1 MSIISLFDMR
11 RIRLIIVLDIAGSGR
26 PIGIETDVPF
36 FVCLRTRDAARDDSA
51 AECGICLVVGM
62 HSVDCEGKLDQ

>member
-26 PIGIETDVPF
+26 PIGIETDMSF
-36 FVCLRTRDAARDDSA
+36 FVSLRARDTARDDSM
-51 AECGICLVVGM
+51 AERGICVVVGM
-62 HSVDCEGKLDQ
+62 HSVN

>member
-26 PIGIETDVPF
+26 SIGTEIEMPF
-36 FVCLRTRDAARDDSA
+36 FVCSETKTRKRQ
-51 AECGICLVVGM
+51 
-62 HSVDCEGKLDQ
+62 DQETLHLMIPWLNAVYASSLEFIQ